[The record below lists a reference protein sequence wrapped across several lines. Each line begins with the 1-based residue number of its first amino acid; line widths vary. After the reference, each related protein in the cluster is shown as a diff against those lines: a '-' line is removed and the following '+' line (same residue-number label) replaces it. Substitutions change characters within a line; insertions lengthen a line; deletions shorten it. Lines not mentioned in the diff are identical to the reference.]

1 MSKTKETRGFS
12 SKFGFLMA
20 AVGSAIGLGNLWSF
34 PYKVGEGGGAVFVL
48 VYLVMVLLIGAV
60 ALIGEFY
67 IGKRAQTHV
76 IASFTKITK
85 KSKWVG
91 YISVIAPFLILT
103 YYPIIGGWSLK
114 YAVDY
119 IGGIGVASAANSS
132 HVTDLFNSFVTS
144 SGMPILY
151 LGLFMVIVA
160 VIVLAGVKKGIERAS
175 KILMPLLFICLIVIV
190 IKSLTLP
197 GRTEG
202 LLYLFKPD
210 FSKMNGSVILSA
222 MGQVF
227 FSMSLGM
234 GINVAY
240 GSYMKKNM
248 SINKS
253 VSVVA
258 VMDTFMA
265 LLAGM
270 AIFPAVFSFGI
281 APSAGPGLL
290 FQSLAS
296 VFSNMTGGRVFGAI
310 FFCLVIL
317 AAVTSSIALLEVP
330 VQLICDKTK
339 LSRRAASLLVAGVA
353 FGVGTLIS
361 LSFGNS
367 SLQIGGTNLLDL
379 VDTITQKLLLPI
391 VSCATCL
398 YIGWKLKPQ
407 SIMTDLEVTSKSEKI
422 FYKIWGVLIKYIT
435 PLAIAAILIVGF
447 SEILTSK
454 DLSVAAQWTAII
466 TALLIVVAAVAFNI
480 AYMRFYD
487 KPLKQLVVS
496 DADIYRESPD
506 ENTIDNGLTTDI
518 ATERS
523 EDIENADSNNN
534 NDN

>member
-1 MSKTKETRGFS
+1 MSKTKEARGFS

-48 VYLVMVLLIGAV
+48 VYLIMVLLIGAV

-76 IASFTKITK
+76 IASFTKVSK

-91 YISVIAPFLILT
+91 YLSVIAPFLILT

-119 IGGIGVASAANSS
+119 IGGIGVADATNST
-132 HVTDLFNSFVTS
+132 HVTDMFNSFVS
-144 SGMPILY
+144 SPGMPVLF
-151 LGLFMVIVA
+151 LALFMIIVA

-175 KILMPLLFICLIVIV
+175 KIMMPLLFICLIIIV

-202 LLYLFKPD
+202 LIYLFKPD
-210 FSKMNGSVILSA
+210 FSKINGSVILSA

-248 SINKS
+248 NINKS

-258 VMDTFMA
+258 VMDTCMA

-270 AIFPAVFSFGI
+270 AIFPAVFSFDI

-296 VFSNMTGGRVFGAI
+296 VFSNMAGGRIFGAI

-339 LSRRAASLLVAGVA
+339 LSRKVASLLVAGTA
-353 FGVGTLIS
+353 FVIGTLIS

-367 SLQIGGTNLLDL
+367 ALQIGGTNLLDL
-379 VDTITQKLLLPI
+379 VDTLSQKLILPI

-398 YIGWKLKPQ
+398 FIGWKLKPQ
-407 SIMTDLEVTSKSEKI
+407 SILNDLQVNTKTDQVV
-422 FYKIWGVLIKYIT
+422 YRIWGLLIKYIT

-447 SEILTSK
+447 SEILTST
-454 DLSVAAQWTAII
+454 DLSVAAQWTAIT
-466 TALLIVVAAVAFNI
+466 TALIIVFAAIAFNI
-480 AYMRFYD
+480 VYLRYYD
-487 KPLKQLVVS
+487 RPRLLQQLIVS
-496 DADIYRESPD
+496 EEDIWHESPD
-506 ENTIDNGLTTDI
+506 IIKNDTVFINIESTDKNQCN
-518 ATERS
+518 
-523 EDIENADSNNN
+523 DDSKSNV
-534 NDN
+534 